1 MIRVSWHGLWLN
13 YMADDTEVAQ
23 WKKRFE
29 RERAARKSAEKLLE
43 DKSLEIWTINQDLEK
58 KIIGRTA
65 ELQEALVAA
74 EAANK
79 AKDAFLSS
87 MSHELRTPLN
97 AIIGFSQILIAKPD
111 TKEDSKGFIEKILIA
126 GKTLLSVVN
135 TILDFSKIESGKMNF
150 TPVDF
155 ELSSLFKEIDTI
167 MEPLLLKK
175 KMGLEIVSTAKEM
188 VGDFYLLKQ
197 ALINLVSNA
206 IKFSPQGGIIR
217 IECHSDTAMDGVK
230 ISVSDQGAGIALSKI
245 NTLFQPFA
253 QLANARYIE
262 EAGTGLGLMIIKKI
276 AEMHGGTVG
285 AENNSAGGATF
296 WIVIPQNTFCK
307 LPQEKF

>member
-1 MIRVSWHGLWLN
+1 
-13 YMADDTEVAQ
+13 MADAEVAQ

-58 KIIGRTA
+58 KIVHRTS
-65 ELQEALVAA
+65 ELQDALVVA
-74 EAANK
+74 ESANK

-97 AIIGFSQILIAKPD
+97 AIIGFSQILISKPD
-111 TKEDSKGFIEKILIA
+111 TAENSKGFVEKILIA

-150 TPVDF
+150 TPGNIYF
-155 ELSSLFKEIDTI
+155 AKLFKEIETI
-167 MEPLLLKK
+167 TEPLLFKK
-175 KMGLEIVSTAKEM
+175 KIVLETFSDTEEM

-197 ALINLVSNA
+197 ALINLTSNA
-206 IKFSPQGGIIR
+206 IKFSPYGGKIR
-217 IECHSDTAMDGVK
+217 IECQINHQSDQIK
-230 ISVSDQGAGIALSKI
+230 ISVSDQGEGIAPDKI
-245 NTLFQPFA
+245 DTLFQPFS
-253 QLANARYIE
+253 QLSNARYIE

-276 AEMHGGTVG
+276 SEIHGGHVG
-285 AENNSAGGATF
+285 VENHPSGGALF
-296 WIVIPQNTFCK
+296 WMMIPQNTFCR
-307 LPQEKF
+307 LPQENS